1 MHVFLFKNALVRCQ
15 TELNL
20 EKQKTVH
27 VWEKETAMQSRQ
39 KELESKLEEKQKD
52 IERLEK
58 MLELIKTECN
68 AQVSE
73 KVRARSAESGLH
85 YLLYACTLSVRNCRN

>member
-1 MHVFLFKNALVRCQ
+1 LQWGFFVFSRVIPVKSFGCFIVQNSLVRCQ
-15 TELNL
+15 TELDL

-27 VWEKETAMQSRQ
+27 IWEKETSMQSRQ
-39 KELESKLEEKQKD
+39 KELESKVEEKQKD

-58 MLELIKTECN
+58 MLELIKSECN

-73 KVRARSAESGLH
+73 KVS
-85 YLLYACTLSVRNCRN
+85 LSVTQI

>member
-1 MHVFLFKNALVRCQ
+1 MRCK
-15 TELNL
+15 TELDL

-39 KELESKLEEKQKD
+39 KELETKLEEKQKD
-52 IERLEK
+52 TERLEK
-58 MLELIKTECN
+58 MLELIKNECN

-73 KVRARSAESGLH
+73 KVTSCSENTDITECT
-85 YLLYACTLSVRNCRN
+85 CTLCFCDRF

>member
-1 MHVFLFKNALVRCQ
+1 
-15 TELNL
+15 
-20 EKQKTVH
+20 
-27 VWEKETAMQSRQ
+27 MQSRQ

-73 KVRARSAESGLH
+73 KVRASSAESGLH
-85 YLLYACTLSVRNCRN
+85 YLLLHAPFLLEIVEIEIEFNFLNCMLIPALLCLSNLNLLL